1 MHIPKRTTSVAIPVM
16 LATILLGACS
26 SSGSPSDSARGQVP
40 VDRSNWP
47 AQTPASGLAK
57 GLALPLED
65 YMPAYADQVTVD
77 TALRTLQTRCMS
89 AYGFTVD
96 LPRPGVNPPAS
107 NNSAHIERRYG
118 ITDRAQAKK
127 YGYLLPPE
135 QREHTERELP
145 DLPDVQVEVLT
156 GHTKPAPVAAPTG
169 GDGSYFGSSEKTE
182 PARAEHNGKKLH
194 KGGCISW
201 SEQQLQINESDAGFV
216 SQLASRSLSES
227 RPDKPVGKAITDWS
241 ACMKAKGHKAA
252 DPYRAVE
259 QGLADGDG
267 ATKNAIALALD
278 DLDCKEQ
285 TRLIEVWFKEESA
298 VQKRL
303 INENKDQLAAVEAR
317 MSEVLAAAKAV
328 K

>member
-1 MHIPKRTTSVAIPVM
+1 M
-16 LATILLGACS
+16 LATITLGACS
-26 SSGSPSDSARGQVP
+26 SSGSSSHAAKGQAP

-57 GLALPLED
+57 GLALPLEA
-65 YMPAYADQVTVD
+65 YMTAYADQVTVD

-89 AYGFTVD
+89 EYGFTVD

-107 NNSAHIERRYG
+107 SNSINIERRYG
-118 ITDRAQAKK
+118 ITDRAQAKR

-135 QREHTERELP
+135 LRKHTDQELP

-156 GHTKPAPVAAPTG
+156 GHTKPEPVAAPTG
-169 GDGSYFGSSEKTE
+169 GDGSYFGASEKTE

-194 KGGCISW
+194 KGGCIGW
-201 SEQQLQINESDAGFV
+201 SQQQLKLDELDAGFV
-216 SQLASRSLSES
+216 SQLASRSLSDS
-227 RPDKPVGKAITDWS
+227 RPAKPVDKAITDWS

-252 DPYRAVE
+252 DPFRAME

-267 ATKNAIALALD
+267 DHATKNAIALASD
-278 DLDCKEQ
+278 DLDCKKQ
-285 TRLIEVWFKEESA
+285 TRLIKVWFQEESA

-303 INENKDQLAAVEAR
+303 IKENKDRLAAVKAR
-317 MSEVLAAAKAV
+317 MSEILAAAKAV